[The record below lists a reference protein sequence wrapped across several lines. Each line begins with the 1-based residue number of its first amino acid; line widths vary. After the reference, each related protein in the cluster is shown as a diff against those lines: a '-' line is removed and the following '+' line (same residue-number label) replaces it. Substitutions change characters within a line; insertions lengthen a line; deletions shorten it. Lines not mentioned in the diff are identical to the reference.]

1 MPSLKDLKNLAKE
14 RGLQRYHNLKK
25 EELAKILNIPI
36 SPSKKDLKNLAKE
49 RGLRGFH
56 NLKKDELSRLLER
69 PIPAPRIKRPIPA
82 PRTRN
87 FSERPIPAPRTRN
100 FSERP
105 IPAPRNIMNI
115 RNPSINIPILQPD
128 IAVVKEN
135 QAPTFIEKTV
145 ETFSGWMN
153 WLAESGKKYIVK
165 PITSSLKNLKEKIN
179 AIFEKEKKFEVKEG
193 ESALKNFVRE
203 KIIDGKPGYDPQT

>member
-1 MPSLKDLKNLAKE
+1 MPTV
-14 RGLQRYHNLKK
+14 
-25 EELAKILNIPI
+25 
-36 SPSKKDLKNLAKE
+36 KDLKNLAKE

-56 NLKKDELSRLLER
+56 NLKKAELLRLLEV
-69 PIPAPRIKRPIPA
+69 PIPA
-82 PRTRN
+82 PRTKR
-87 FSERPIPAPRTRN
+87 RD

-165 PITSSLKNLKEKIN
+165 PISSSLKNLKEKIN
-179 AIFEKEKKFEVKEG
+179 KIFENKRV
-193 ESALKNFVRE
+193 
-203 KIIDGKPGYDPQT
+203 